1 MYQLLP
7 SFARTVSTY
16 RIQNFYRVWRSF
28 QRAKSGRGVQQQG
41 LPFSLSVEPTTT
53 CNLKCPHCPSG
64 LRQFTRPTGAMD
76 DALFGNILNELA
88 TSLGYLLF
96 YFQGEPYLN
105 TKFLE
110 WANEAHQR
118 RIFTATSTNA
128 HYLNPELAEKTVRSR
143 LSKLI
148 VSVDGVD
155 QESYAKYRV
164 GGKLEKVQKGVQN
177 LIETRKK
184 LKSRTPFVQL
194 QFIVFRHNEDQVEAV
209 KQLGKSWGVDE
220 VSIKTAQIYD
230 YQNGDAFIPQNE
242 KLSRYRKTSKGKYVI
257 KNQLLD
263 HCWRMWHS
271 AVVTWDGRVVPCCFD
286 KDASHQMGDL
296 REKSF
301 KEIWFGERYQQF
313 REQLFRN
320 RSEIDICKNCT
331 EGTQVWV

>member
-7 SFARTVSTY
+7 SFARTISPY

-28 QRAKSGRGVQQQG
+28 QRAQSGKGVQQQG

-76 DALFGNILNELA
+76 DVLFGNILRELA
-88 TSLGYLLF
+88 PSLGYLLF

-105 TKFLE
+105 IKFLE
-110 WANEAHQR
+110 WAKEAYQR

-128 HYLNPELAEKTVRSR
+128 HYLSPELSERTVRSK

-148 VSVDGVD
+148 VSVDGVN
-155 QESYAKYRV
+155 QTSYAKYRI
-164 GGKLEKVQKGVQN
+164 GGKLEKVSEGIQN
-177 LIETRKK
+177 LLRVRKK
-184 LKSRTPFVQL
+184 LKSLTPFVQL
-194 QFIVFRHNEDQVEAV
+194 QFIVFRHNEDQVEEV
-209 KQLGKSWGVDE
+209 KRLGKLWGVDE
-220 VSIKTAQIYD
+220 VGIKTAQIYD
-230 YQNGDAFIPQNE
+230 YQNGDAFIPHNE
-242 KLSRYRKTSKGKYVI
+242 KLSRYRKTVAGKYVI

-296 REKSF
+296 REKTF
-301 KEIWFGERYQQF
+301 EEIWFGEQYQQF